1 MNGSHDAA
9 GGAEPA
15 LLVFGADGRLAD
27 WTPAAAALPWLADRL
42 TAGLPAERVAA
53 LLSSGPGSGALPDCK
68 ELRLAGGGMV
78 WRFDGPAMSSAG
90 GGAPVALQMRDP
102 AGRLFAAASH
112 DLRQP
117 LAALSLLI
125 GTLDGRLAARPEDG
139 RLGGPRGGIGGGI
152 GGGNQERA
160 RDGRDLLHSMAQA
173 VESMRGMVD
182 GHFDLVRLESGLIEP
197 DIRSH
202 AVNGVL
208 MRLTL
213 EVAPRF
219 AGRGLRFTVMPCS
232 AMVRTD
238 SALLERLL
246 HGLVANALR
255 GTVRGR
261 VLLGC
266 RQRGDHLRIEVWDS
280 GRGLSPQRLEA
291 LRMEL
296 DKPAGEGAGT
306 LGLDL
311 TLVRGLARKLGLGL
325 EVCAE
330 EGRGTAFAVLVP
342 LSVESAAERTEAGG
356 QTGGAGDPAAAAPL
370 SGPPSAARSVTAS
383 SAASGGGSAD
393 IGRTRILVIEDDP
406 MVLAALEALLGQWGC
421 SIVGADS
428 YDMAVER
435 IGPVPEPFDVI
446 ISDLRLK
453 GAANGIVAIRQIA
466 KLFDRPVPGMI
477 LTGDTDPKRLREARL
492 SGYPLLHKPVAPLAL
507 RAAVVRLLGHDPF

>member
-1 MNGSHDAA
+1 MNVSKDDAD
-9 GGAEPA
+9 GPA
-15 LLVFGADGRLAD
+15 PPILVFGADGRLAD
-27 WTPAAAALPWLADRL
+27 WSPAAAALPGLA
-42 TAGLPAERVAA
+42 G
-53 LLSSGPGSGALPDCK
+53 
-68 ELRLAGGGMV
+68 RLAGGMPAA
-78 WRFDGPAMSSAG
+78 DLAEQAGPGWTVVPLAG
-90 GGAPVALQMRDP
+90 GGAVWRLAALASSLPISTSASADAPAPAPAVQAMQDP

-125 GTLDGRLAARPEDG
+125 GTLDGRLTEGRTAAA
-139 RLGGPRGGIGGGI
+139 
-152 GGGNQERA
+152 ERS
-160 RDGRDLLHSMAQA
+160 GRDLLHSMAQA
-173 VESMRGMVD
+173 VESMRSMVD

-197 DIRSH
+197 DIRTH

-208 MRLTL
+208 MRLAL
-213 EVAPRF
+213 DVAPRF
-219 AGRGLRFTVMPCS
+219 ADRGVHFSVMPCS

-255 GTVRGR
+255 VTVRGR
-261 VLLGC
+261 VLVGC
-266 RQRGDHLRIEVWDS
+266 RARGDRLRIEVWDS
-280 GRGLSPQRLEA
+280 GRGLSAQRLVA
-291 LRMEL
+291 LRAEL
-296 DKPAGEGAGT
+296 AYPAGEGSGA

-325 EVCAE
+325 EVCAA
-330 EGRGTAFAVLVP
+330 EGRGTVFAVIVP
-342 LSVESAAERTEAGG
+342 RSVEAAEGTGREEPPASAVPES
-356 QTGGAGDPAAAAPL
+356 GGA
-370 SGPPSAARSVTAS
+370 
-383 SAASGGGSAD
+383 D
-393 IGRTRILVIEDDP
+393 ISRTRILVIEDDP

-421 SIVGADS
+421 SVVGADS
-428 YDMAVER
+428 YDAAVER
-435 IGPVPEPFDVI
+435 IGTRPDRFDLI

-507 RAAVVRLLGHDPF
+507 RAAVIRLLGHDPL

>member
-1 MNGSHDAA
+1 MTVNGSQDDA
-9 GGAEPA
+9 GGAVPA
-15 LLVFGADGRLAD
+15 ILVFGANGLLVD
-27 WTPAAAALPWLADRL
+27 WTPAAADLPALAGRL
-42 TAGLPAERVAA
+42 IAGLSDED
-53 LLSSGPGSGALPDCK
+53 LCTHLSSGAELGVMSTGEMPGDVMPEHTVLPLANGGA
-68 ELRLAGGGMV
+68 V
-78 WRFDGPAMSSAG
+78 WRFQGSPSSSNSRNAAASPMG
-90 GGAPVALQMRDP
+90 DP

-125 GTLDGRLAARPEDG
+125 GTLDGRLGGRLDG
-139 RLGGPRGGIGGGI
+139 R
-152 GGGNQERA
+152 Q
-160 RDGRDLLHSMAQA
+160 DRDLLRSMAQA
-173 VESMRGMVD
+173 VESMRSMVD
-182 GHFDLVRLESGLIEP
+182 GHFDLVRLESGLTEP
-197 DIRSH
+197 DIRTH

-208 MRLTL
+208 MRLAL

-219 AGRGLRFTVMPCS
+219 ADRGLRFTVMPCS

-255 GTVRGR
+255 GTIRGR

-266 RQRGDHLRIEVWDS
+266 RTRGDRLRIELWDS
-280 GRGLSPQRLEA
+280 GRGLSPQRLA
-291 LRMEL
+291 SLRAEL
-296 DKPAGEGAGT
+296 AKQAGEGAGS

-330 EGRGTAFAVLVP
+330 EGRGTVIAVVVP
-342 LSVESAAERTEAGG
+342 LSVETGADATDASSREEAV
-356 QTGGAGDPAAAAPL
+356 AAPA
-370 SGPPSAARSVTAS
+370 PDS
-383 SAASGGGSAD
+383 STAD
-393 IGRTRILVIEDDP
+393 ISRTRILVIEDDP

-421 SIVGADS
+421 SVVGAES

-435 IGPVPEPFDVI
+435 IGPAPEPFDLV

-507 RAAVVRLLGHDPF
+507 RAAVVRLLGHDPL

>member
-1 MNGSHDAA
+1 MTVNGSHDDA
-9 GGAEPA
+9 GSAGPA
-15 LLVFGADGRLAD
+15 LLVFGTDGRLAD
-27 WTPAAAALPWLADRL
+27 WTPAAAVLPLLAGRL
-42 TAGLPAERVAA
+42 TAGMPADELETSLFPSA
-53 LLSSGPGSGALPDCK
+53 GPHMVPDRK
-68 ELRLAGGGMV
+68 VLRLAGGGIV
-78 WRFDGPAMSSAG
+78 WRFELSASSISANAGSPAVRRM
-90 GGAPVALQMRDP
+90 PDP
-102 AGRLFAAASH
+102 ADRLFAAASH

-125 GTLDGRLAARPEDG
+125 GTLDGRLDAGVVESRVAESRFGE
-139 RLGGPRGGIGGGI
+139 
-152 GGGNQERA
+152 
-160 RDGRDLLHSMAQA
+160 GRDLLRSMAQA
-173 VESMRGMVD
+173 VESMRSMVD
-182 GHFDLVRLESGLIEP
+182 GHFDLVRLESGLMEP
-197 DIRSH
+197 DIRTH

-208 MRLTL
+208 MRLAL

-219 AGRGLRFTVMPCS
+219 ADRGLRFSVMPCS

-266 RQRGDHLRIEVWDS
+266 RLRGDCLRVEVWDS
-280 GRGLSPQRLEA
+280 GRGLSSQRLA
-291 LRMEL
+291 GLRTEL
-296 DKPAGEGAGT
+296 AKPVGEGGGA

-330 EGRGTAFAVLVP
+330 EGRGTVFAVLVP
-342 LSVESAAERTEAGG
+342 ISVEHGAEGADASAQAESAA
-356 QTGGAGDPAAAAPL
+356 TG
-370 SGPPSAARSVTAS
+370 S
-383 SAASGGGSAD
+383 SASDGGTTD
-393 IGRTRILVIEDDP
+393 ISRTRILVIEDDP

-421 SIVGADS
+421 SVVGADS

-435 IGPVPEPFDVI
+435 LGPAPEHFHLI

-453 GAANGIVAIRQIA
+453 GAANGIVAIRQIV

-507 RAAVVRLLGHDPF
+507 RTAVVRLLGHDPL

>member
-1 MNGSHDAA
+1 MTVKGSHDDTGSA
-9 GGAEPA
+9 GPA
-15 LLVFGADGRLAD
+15 LLVFGTDGRLAD
-27 WTPAAAALPWLADRL
+27 WTPAAAALPLLAGRL
-42 TAGLPAERVAA
+42 TAGMPADELEASLFPSA
-53 LLSSGPGSGALPDCK
+53 GPHMVPDRK
-68 ELRLAGGGMV
+68 VLRLAGGGAV
-78 WRFDGPAMSSAG
+78 WRFDASPSSVSLNAGPPAVRRM
-90 GGAPVALQMRDP
+90 PDP
-102 AGRLFAAASH
+102 ADRLFAAASH

-125 GTLDGRLAARPEDG
+125 GTLDGRLDAGVAESRVAESRFG
-139 RLGGPRGGIGGGI
+139 
-152 GGGNQERA
+152 E
-160 RDGRDLLHSMAQA
+160 GRDLLHSMAQA
-173 VESMRGMVD
+173 VESMRSMVD
-182 GHFDLVRLESGLIEP
+182 GHFDLVRLESGLMEP
-197 DIRSH
+197 DIRTH

-208 MRLTL
+208 MRLAL

-219 AGRGLRFTVMPCS
+219 ADRGLRFSVMPCS

-266 RQRGDHLRIEVWDS
+266 RLRGDRLRVEVWDS
-280 GRGLSPQRLEA
+280 GRGLSSQRLSA
-291 LRMEL
+291 LRTEL
-296 DKPAGEGAGT
+296 AKPVGEGGGA

-330 EGRGTAFAVLVP
+330 EGRGTVFAVLVP
-342 LSVESAAERTEAGG
+342 ISVEHGAEGADASAQAESTAIASPVSDGG
-356 QTGGAGDPAAAAPL
+356 T
-370 SGPPSAARSVTAS
+370 T
-383 SAASGGGSAD
+383 D
-393 IGRTRILVIEDDP
+393 ISRTRILVIEDDP

-421 SIVGADS
+421 SVVGADS

-435 IGPVPEPFDVI
+435 LGPAPEHFHLI

-507 RAAVVRLLGHDPF
+507 RAAVVRLLDHDPL

>member
-1 MNGSHDAA
+1 MNGSQDDA
-9 GGAEPA
+9 GGAVPA
-15 LLVFGADGRLAD
+15 ILVFGANGLLVD
-27 WTPAAAALPWLADRL
+27 WTPAAADLPALAGRL
-42 TAGLPAERVAA
+42 IAGLSAEELCAH
-53 LLSSGPGSGALPDCK
+53 LSSGAETGLMPTGVMPKHTVLP
-68 ELRLAGGGMV
+68 LAGGGAV
-78 WRFDGPAMSSAG
+78 WRFHGSPPSSSART
-90 GGAPVALQMRDP
+90 AVATPMDDP

-125 GTLDGRLAARPEDG
+125 GTLDGRLGGRLDG
-139 RLGGPRGGIGGGI
+139 R
-152 GGGNQERA
+152 E
-160 RDGRDLLHSMAQA
+160 DRDLLRSMAQA
-173 VESMRGMVD
+173 VESMRSMVD
-182 GHFDLVRLESGLIEP
+182 GHFDLVRLESGLTEP
-197 DIRSH
+197 DIRTH

-208 MRLTL
+208 MRLAL

-219 AGRGLRFTVMPCS
+219 ADRGLRFTVMPCS

-255 GTVRGR
+255 GTIRGR

-266 RQRGDHLRIEVWDS
+266 RTRGDRLRIELWDS
-280 GRGLSPQRLEA
+280 GRGLSPQRLA
-291 LRMEL
+291 SLRAEL
-296 DKPAGEGAGT
+296 AKPAGEGAGT

-330 EGRGTAFAVLVP
+330 DGRGTVIAVVVP
-342 LSVESAAERTEAGG
+342 LSVETGADATDTSGREEAV
-356 QTGGAGDPAAAAPL
+356 AAPA
-370 SGPPSAARSVTAS
+370 PDS
-383 SAASGGGSAD
+383 STAD
-393 IGRTRILVIEDDP
+393 ISRTRILVIEDDL

-421 SIVGADS
+421 SVVGAES

-435 IGPVPEPFDVI
+435 IGPVPEPFDLV

-507 RAAVVRLLGHDPF
+507 RAAVVRLLGHDPL